1 MPGGTPGRS
10 AFIAALPSRS
20 VTPASLL
27 RRALAERIAPA
38 YASNAG
44 AVALFVGGSTARGH
58 ADQFSD
64 LEVAVLWV
72 TPPTDADR
80 RDAIA
85 AAGGDLVWLY
95 PVEEEGGPVWA
106 DAWKIGR
113 RGASPFTGV
122 EVDMHH
128 FLAAS
133 VEKMLSDVVDGFD
146 PDVMKQSLVGAILTG
161 IPLHGLELIHSW
173 QRRAATYSDQLRVA
187 VVRAHAQIEGLWRLD
202 AYCARGNPVAGYGV
216 LTAAHEELLHTL
228 LGLNR
233 VYFSGFKSLEA
244 VTADLQIAPHDLL
257 ERVRASY
264 PLRLGT
270 SKETLTGLV
279 EDTHDLIEE
288 HVPEI
293 DVGRLREILR
303 YERPLWD
310 DPAEAGSG
318 P

>member
-1 MPGGTPGRS
+1 MIW
-10 AFIAALPSRS
+10 A
-20 VTPASLL
+20 
-27 RRALAERIAPA
+27 
-38 YASNAG
+38 
-44 AVALFVGGSTARGH
+44 
-58 ADQFSD
+58 
-64 LEVAVLWV
+64 

-95 PVEEEGGPVWA
+95 PVEEEGRPVWA

-113 RGASPFTGV
+113 HADSPFTGV

-133 VEKMLSDVVDGFD
+133 IEETLSDVVGGFD

-161 IPLHGLELIHSW
+161 IPLHGPELVQSW

-187 VVRAHAQIEGLWRLD
+187 VVRAHAQIEGLWRLE
-202 AYCARGNPVAGYGV
+202 AYCARRNPVAGYGV
-216 LTAAHEELLHTL
+216 LAAAHEELLHTL

-233 VYFSGFKSLEA
+233 VYFSGFKSLDA
-244 VTADLQIAPHDLL
+244 VTADLQIAPRDLL
-257 ERVRASY
+257 DRLGASY

-270 SKETLTGLV
+270 SKETLTALV

-288 HVPEI
+288 HIPEI